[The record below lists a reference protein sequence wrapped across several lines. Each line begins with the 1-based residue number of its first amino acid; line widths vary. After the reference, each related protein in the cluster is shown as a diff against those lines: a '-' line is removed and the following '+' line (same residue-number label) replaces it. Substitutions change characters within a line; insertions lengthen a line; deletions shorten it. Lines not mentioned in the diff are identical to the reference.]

1 MEDNKWMIVRKEKI
15 STKIKNYFKNI
26 FSKML
31 NNSNKKKKN
40 KSKGLWPKR
49 KEVHAAEQKESV
61 EYVQPKMTKEVKAEQ
76 PRKNKEI
83 TIEVAENRKRPKE
96 IVIEYE
102 NKNKPKKK
110 EIVVEYENK
119 KSQHKNVIPEKKV
132 ASKNDTNIK
141 NNMVSKNNAN
151 LKNKKEKSND
161 FNQKNKVQQEKKIVH
176 VEVKPK
182 QEQKKLE
189 IPIKKKEVVKKA
201 IPMIQKEIN
210 QEPIKTEPK
219 QELALKPVKAKK
231 ERKPLNIFQLF
242 KDKERK
248 KRKEI
253 LNRIRENKVDDYET
267 ISTKTK
273 LSKGS
278 IAVDDVD
285 ANELDPL
292 IDLYRDSNKKLMN
305 RIKASQQ

>member
-1 MEDNKWMIVRKEKI
+1 MENNKWMIVKKEKL

-31 NNSNKKKKN
+31 NNQNKKKKN
-40 KSKGLWPKR
+40 KTKGLWPR
-49 KEVHAAEQKESV
+49 KQEEVHNKPKEKVIQVEQ
-61 EYVQPKMTKEVKAEQ
+61 VKTNNSIKTAR
-76 PRKNKEI
+76 PSKEI
-83 TIEVAENRKRPKE
+83 TIEITPNKRKPKE

-102 NKNKPKKK
+102 NKSKPKKK
-110 EIVVEYENK
+110 EIVVEYEKRNK
-119 KSQHKNVIPEKKV
+119 RVQNPQKTVEIKKEKAPETKKEPEKKQ
-132 ASKNDTNIK
+132 KIQLETKQINIEVK
-141 NNMVSKNNAN
+141 TPV
-151 LKNKKEKSND
+151 KK
-161 FNQKNKVQQEKKIVH
+161 QEKENKTKI
-176 VEVKPK
+176 
-182 QEQKKLE
+182 QL
-189 IPIKKKEVVKKA
+189 
-201 IPMIQKEIN
+201 
-210 QEPIKTEPK
+210 EPK
-219 QELALKPVKAKK
+219 QKKIEEPQLALKPVKPKK
-231 ERKPLNIFQLF
+231 EKKPLNINIFQLF

-292 IDLYRDSNKKLMN
+292 IDLYRDSNKKLRN
-305 RIKASQQ
+305 RIRESQQ